1 MCIPMK
7 VALALAAAC
16 VLVAEPSEAAKKKAA
31 AAQSGRIS
39 IAYVAPKDP
48 AHQRMYQRLQEVRF
62 LEKLK
67 EVMSP
72 VRLPRRLKVI
82 TEGCDGEANAWYDD
96 DAITICYEYI
106 DEMWKNAPAETTPE
120 GVAPIDAVIGPVF
133 DTAMHEFGHALF
145 DMLRIPVFGREED
158 AADQVAAYIT
168 LQLGKEEARR
178 LIGGTAYAYYTEAKA
193 IARPALAQFANEHGL
208 PAQRFFNLLCIAYG
222 ADPKAF
228 GNIIERGYLP
238 KDRAE
243 NCESEYKQAAYAF
256 EKLIRPHVDFRLAK
270 KVMNKSWLPEPTKR
284 IHRRADSR
292 PSAQSK

>member
-1 MCIPMK
+1 MRAPMRM
-7 VALALAAAC
+7 VLALVLAC
-16 VLVAEPSEAAKKKAA
+16 ILVEPSQAAKKKAA
-31 AAQSGRIS
+31 PAQPGRIA
-39 IAYVAPKDP
+39 IAYGPPKDA
-48 AHQRMYQRLQEVRF
+48 AHQQIYLRLQQVRF

-67 EVMSP
+67 ELLSP
-72 VRLPRRLKVI
+72 VRLPRTLKVR
-82 TEGCDGEANAWYDD
+82 TEGCDGEVNAWYDD

-106 DEMWKNAPAETTPE
+106 DEMWKNVPAETTLE
-120 GVAPIDAVIGPVF
+120 GVTPLDALVAPIF
-133 DTAMHEFGHALF
+133 DTCLHEFGHALF
-145 DMLRIPVFGREED
+145 EMLRVPVFGREED
-158 AADQVAAYIT
+158 AADQLAAYMT
-168 LQLGKEEARR
+168 LQLGKAEARR

-193 IARPALAQFANEHGL
+193 IARPALAQFANEHGM

-228 GNIIERGYLP
+228 GDIVERGYLP

-256 EKLIRPHVDFRLAK
+256 EKLIGPHIDRGLAK
-270 KVMNKSWLPEPTKR
+270 KVMNRTWLPEPTKR